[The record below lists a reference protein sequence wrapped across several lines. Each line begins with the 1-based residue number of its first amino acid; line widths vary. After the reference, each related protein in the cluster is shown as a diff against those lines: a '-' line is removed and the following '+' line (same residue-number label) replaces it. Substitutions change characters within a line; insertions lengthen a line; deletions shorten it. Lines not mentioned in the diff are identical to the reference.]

1 MSLENLGELQPF
13 HIDVLREVGNIGS
26 GNAATAL
33 ATMMNTFVDIAI
45 PTITLIDYDKV
56 SDLLGG
62 NDTSAIGL
70 SLDITGDIN
79 GMILHTLQPAFASKL
94 VNTFYPSEINNLE
107 DINEMDMSVIS
118 EMGNITSAAYVNAL
132 AGLTNLFINI
142 SPPTIHKGTIGDI
155 LKASSSVL
163 TSLGKQVL
171 FIDEQLKVEGT
182 EINSSLILMLEMD
195 SLKVFFDRLGVS
207 Y

>member
-1 MSLENLGELQPF
+1 MALENLGELQPF

-45 PTITLIDYDKV
+45 PTITLVDYDKV

-62 NDTSAIGL
+62 DNASAIGL

-79 GMILHTLQPAFASKL
+79 GMILHTLQPEFASKL
-94 VNTFYPSEINNLE
+94 VNTFYPSEINSLD
-107 DINEMDMSVIS
+107 DISEMDMSVIS

-142 SPPTIHKGTIGDI
+142 SPPVVHKGTIGNI
-155 LKASSSVL
+155 LNDSA
-163 TSLGKQVL
+163 TSLPNVGKQVL

-182 EINSSLILMLEMD
+182 EINSSLILMLEID